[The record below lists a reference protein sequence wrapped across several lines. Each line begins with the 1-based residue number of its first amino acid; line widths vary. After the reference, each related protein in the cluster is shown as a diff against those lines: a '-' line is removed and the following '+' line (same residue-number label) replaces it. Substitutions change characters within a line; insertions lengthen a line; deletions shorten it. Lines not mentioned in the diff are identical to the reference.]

1 LAQLN
6 RCQAHFKMPG
16 MSLARARS
24 GETGT
29 TRAMQAIK
37 QRILRGELLPGEQ
50 LRQEKLAAELGIS
63 RVPLREALLILA
75 NQGLLDHGT
84 QQGFVV
90 ARRSRSEFAQ
100 IHFML
105 DVLERELLRTLVW
118 PDDETL
124 DYLRT
129 LNAKMTALVDT
140 PDWFEIVE
148 LNHEFHRVLWDLSA
162 ENLIS
167 REVQRIW
174 PLADAYI
181 ARGYS
186 SPEHRRAAVDFHEQ
200 IIAAIVRRD
209 NAALQQ
215 VSAAH
220 RRSTFESAGST
231 FV

>member
-1 LAQLN
+1 
-6 RCQAHFKMPG
+6 MV
-16 MSLARARS
+16 RAAGRG

-29 TRAMQAIK
+29 ARAIAAIK

-50 LRQEKLAAELGIS
+50 LRQERLAAELGIS

-75 NQGLLDHGT
+75 NQGLLDSGT

-90 ARRSRSEFAQ
+90 ARRSRAEFAQ

-105 DVLERELLRTLVW
+105 DVLESELLRTLVW
-118 PDDETL
+118 PDNDTL

-129 LNAKMTALVDT
+129 LNAKMAALVDV

-148 LNHEFHRVLWDLSA
+148 LNHEFHRVLWELSS

-167 REVQRIW
+167 SEVQRIW

-186 SPEHRRAAVDFHEQ
+186 SPEHRRAAVDYHER
-200 IIAAIVRRD
+200 IIAAIVDRD
-209 NAALQQ
+209 GSALQQ
-215 VSAAH
+215 VSADH
-220 RRSTFESAGST
+220 RRSTLEGAEPT
-231 FV
+231 FI

>member
-1 LAQLN
+1 
-6 RCQAHFKMPG
+6 MV
-16 MSLARARS
+16 RAAGRG

-29 TRAMQAIK
+29 TRAIAAIK

-50 LRQEKLAAELGIS
+50 LRQERLAAELGIS

-75 NQGLLDHGT
+75 NQGLLDSGT

-90 ARRSRSEFAQ
+90 ARRSRAEFAQ

-105 DVLERELLRTLVW
+105 DVLESELLRTLVW
-118 PDDETL
+118 PDDDTL

-129 LNAKMTALVDT
+129 LNAKMAALVDV

-148 LNHEFHRVLWDLSA
+148 LNHEFHRVLWELSS

-167 REVQRIW
+167 SEVQRIW

-186 SPEHRRAAVDFHEQ
+186 SPEHRRAAVGYHER
-200 IIAAIVRRD
+200 IIAAIVDRD
-209 NAALQQ
+209 GRALQQ
-215 VSAAH
+215 ISADH
-220 RRSTFESAGST
+220 RRSTLEGAEPT
-231 FV
+231 FI

>member
-1 LAQLN
+1 
-6 RCQAHFKMPG
+6 M
-16 MSLARARS
+16 ARTGGRG

-29 TRAMQAIK
+29 ARAITAIK

-50 LRQEKLAAELGIS
+50 LRQEKLAADLSIS

-75 NQGLLDHGT
+75 DQGLLDSAS

-90 ARRSRSEFAQ
+90 ARRSRAEFAQ

-105 DVLERELLRTLVW
+105 DVLESELLRTIVW
-118 PDDETL
+118 PDADTL
-124 DYLRT
+124 EYLRA
-129 LNAKMTALVDT
+129 LNDKMAALVEA

-148 LNHEFHRVLWDLSA
+148 LNHEFHRVLWDLST

-167 REVQRIW
+167 TEVQRIW

-186 SPEHRRAAVDFHEQ
+186 RPEHRSEAVGFHDR
-200 IIAAIVRRD
+200 IIAAIVDQDRS
-209 NAALQQ
+209 ALREI
-215 VSAAH
+215 SADH
-220 RRSTFESAGST
+220 RRSTLSSADPT
-231 FV
+231 FI

>member
-1 LAQLN
+1 
-6 RCQAHFKMPG
+6 MV
-16 MSLARARS
+16 RAAGRG

-29 TRAMQAIK
+29 ARAIAAIK

-50 LRQEKLAAELGIS
+50 LRQERLAAELGIS

-75 NQGLLDHGT
+75 NQGLLDSGT

-90 ARRSRSEFAQ
+90 ARRSRAEFAQ

-105 DVLERELLRTLVW
+105 DVLESELLRTLVW
-118 PDDETL
+118 PDNDTL

-129 LNAKMTALVDT
+129 LNAKMAALVDV

-148 LNHEFHRVLWDLSA
+148 LNHEFHRVLWELSS

-167 REVQRIW
+167 SEVQRIW

-186 SPEHRRAAVDFHEQ
+186 SPEHRRAAVDYHER
-200 IIAAIVRRD
+200 IIAAIVDRD
-209 NAALQQ
+209 GSALQQ
-215 VSAAH
+215 ISADH
-220 RRSTFESAGST
+220 RRSTLEGAEPT
-231 FV
+231 FI

>member
-1 LAQLN
+1 MAQDN
-6 RCQAHFKMPG
+6 G
-16 MSLARARS
+16 RS

-29 TRAMQAIK
+29 SRAITAIK

-50 LRQEKLAAELGIS
+50 LRQERLAADLGIS

-75 NQGLLDHGT
+75 NQGLLDGAS

-90 ARRSRSEFAQ
+90 ARRSRAEFGQ

-105 DVLERELLRTLVW
+105 DVLESELLRTIVW
-118 PDDETL
+118 PDGESI

-129 LNAKMTALVDT
+129 LNGKMAALVDA

-148 LNHEFHRVLWDLSA
+148 LNHEFHRVLWDLST
-162 ENLIS
+162 ENLVS
-167 REVQRIW
+167 CEVQRIW

-186 SPEHRRAAVDFHEQ
+186 RPKHRREAVEYHDRIISALVEQ
-200 IIAAIVRRD
+200 DRWG
-209 NAALQQ
+209 LQE

-220 RRSTFESAGST
+220 RRSTLASAEPT
-231 FV
+231 FL

>member
-1 LAQLN
+1 
-6 RCQAHFKMPG
+6 MT
-16 MSLARARS
+16 RAIGRG

-29 TRAMQAIK
+29 ARAITAIK

-50 LRQEKLAAELGIS
+50 LRQERLAAELGIS

-75 NQGLLDHGT
+75 DQGLLDSAS

-90 ARRSRSEFAQ
+90 ARRSRAEFAQ

-105 DVLERELLRTLVW
+105 DVLESELLRTIVW
-118 PDDETL
+118 PDTEAL
-124 DYLRT
+124 DYLRA
-129 LNAKMTALVDT
+129 LNDKMAALVEA

-148 LNHEFHRVLWDLSA
+148 LNHEFHRVLWDLST

-167 REVQRIW
+167 SEVQRIW

-186 SPEHRRAAVDFHEQ
+186 QPEHRREAVGYHER
-200 IIAAIVRRD
+200 IIVAIVDQDRS
-209 NAALQQ
+209 ALREI
-215 VSAAH
+215 SADH
-220 RRSTFESAGST
+220 RRSTLASAEPT
-231 FV
+231 FL

>member
-1 LAQLN
+1 
-6 RCQAHFKMPG
+6 

-29 TRAMQAIK
+29 ARAIQLIK
-37 QRILRGELLPGEQ
+37 QRILRGEFLPGEQ
-50 LRQEKLAAELGIS
+50 LRQERLAAELGIS

-75 NQGLLDHGT
+75 SQGILDHGT

-90 ARRSRSEFAQ
+90 ARRSRTEFAQ

-105 DVLERELLRTLVW
+105 DVLERELLRTFVW
-118 PDDETL
+118 PDDVTL

-129 LNAKMTALVDT
+129 LNANMTALVDG

-148 LNHEFHRVLWDLSA
+148 LNHEFHRVLWDLST

-167 REVQRIW
+167 SEVQRIW

-200 IIAAIVRRD
+200 IIEAIVRRD
-209 NAALQQ
+209 TAALQEI
-215 VSAAH
+215 SAAH
-220 RRSTFESAGST
+220 RQSTFEVAEAT

>member
-1 LAQLN
+1 
-6 RCQAHFKMPG
+6 
-16 MSLARARS
+16 MSLAQGRS
-24 GETGT
+24 GDTGT

-37 QRILRGELLPGEQ
+37 QRVLRGELLPGEQ
-50 LRQEKLAAELGIS
+50 LRQEKLASELGIS

-105 DVLERELLRTLVW
+105 DVLEHQLLRTLVW

-129 LNAKMTALVDT
+129 LNAKMTALIDAA
-140 PDWFEIVE
+140 DWFEIVE
-148 LNHEFHRVLWDLSA
+148 LNHEFHRVLWDLST

-181 ARGYS
+181 ARGYR
-186 SPEHRRAAVDFHEQ
+186 SPEHRRVAVDFHEQ

-220 RRSTFESAGST
+220 RRSTFESAEPT

>member
-1 LAQLN
+1 
-6 RCQAHFKMPG
+6 
-16 MSLARARS
+16 MSRVRARS

-29 TRAMQAIK
+29 ARAIQAIK

-75 NQGLLDHGT
+75 SQGLLDHGA

-90 ARRSRSEFAQ
+90 ARRSRAEFAQ

-105 DVLERELLRTLVW
+105 DVLERELLRTFVW
-118 PDDETL
+118 PDDETI

-129 LNAKMTALVDT
+129 LNAKMTALVDA

-148 LNHEFHRVLWDLSA
+148 LNHEFHRVLWDLST

-181 ARGYS
+181 TRGYS
-186 SPEHRRAAVDFHEQ
+186 SPAHRRAAVDFHEQ

-209 NAALQQ
+209 TAALQEI
-215 VSAAH
+215 SAVH
-220 RRSTFESAGST
+220 RRSTFEDAQPT

>member
-1 LAQLN
+1 
-6 RCQAHFKMPG
+6 
-16 MSLARARS
+16 MSQARARS

-29 TRAMQAIK
+29 ARAIQVIK

-50 LRQEKLAAELGIS
+50 LRQEQLAAELGIS
-63 RVPLREALLILA
+63 RVPVREALLILA
-75 NQGLLDHGT
+75 NQGILDRRT

-90 ARRSRSEFAQ
+90 ARRSRAEFAQ

-105 DVLERELLRTLVW
+105 DVLERELLRTFVW

-129 LNAKMTALVDT
+129 LNAKMTALVEG
-140 PDWFEIVE
+140 PDWLEIVE
-148 LNHEFHRVLWDLSA
+148 LNHEFHRVLWNLST

-167 REVQRIW
+167 IEVQRIW

-181 ARGYS
+181 ARGYN

-209 NAALQQ
+209 TTALQDI
-215 VSAAH
+215 SAAH
-220 RRSTFESAGST
+220 RRSTFEVAKTT